1 MLSSGESKCT
11 LFQSILIGNFSTE
24 NVVISSWHIGIHL
37 DAMAGLV
44 MLMLDNPMTSLGL
57 QAEII
62 VVLASW
68 MPKYS
73 LTEQGSLENISC
85 NSQSLL
91 SMVSSHSL
99 T

>member
-1 MLSSGESKCT
+1 M
-11 LFQSILIGNFSTE
+11 
-24 NVVISSWHIGIHL
+24 ISSWHIGRHL

-44 MLMLDNPMTSLGL
+44 MLMLDEPMTSLGL
-57 QAEII
+57 QAEI

-91 SMVSSHSL
+91 SMVSLHSL
-99 T
+99 AWNALVTYEMEDSSLLS